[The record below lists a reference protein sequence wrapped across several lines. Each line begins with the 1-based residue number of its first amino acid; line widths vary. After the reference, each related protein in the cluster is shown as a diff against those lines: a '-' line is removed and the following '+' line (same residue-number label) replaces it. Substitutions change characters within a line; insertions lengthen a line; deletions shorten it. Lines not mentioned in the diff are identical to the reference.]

1 MFCKQKSAFGHL
13 KVDERRKTVS
23 LERILSYLE
32 AIIQPNSKQCSFYL
46 TPQKENLMV
55 FLL

>member
-32 AIIQPNSKQCSFYL
+32 AKFNL
-46 TPQKENLMV
+46 TQNNAP
-55 FLL
+55 FT